1 MKELNQAVYYTTA
14 QVKDKVELSDQNV
27 RKYVRLLEDRKY
39 EVAKDEHN
47 RRLFSQ
53 GDVEVLKA
61 FIKLA
66 KQPGYTLE
74 TAADEIIEQVP
85 SIVTENAQHTPVN
98 VTNNDINQMLGV
110 VMDKLETMQQENRE
124 LKNNVHRLVEKLD
137 EYGKY
142 SQTLSLQYSEEDRS
156 GEWNQ
161 AVGSDSREVYE
172 EVQSQEPP
180 QADESEMED
189 SEGRTIYTSDIEE
202 AGDSNASNVDMNN
215 YAASEEDE
223 EAGTAEA
230 ETASQSSKEDEE
242 EKGGYFSKLFSMFKK

>member
-85 SIVTENAQHTPVN
+85 SIVTENSQHMPAN
-98 VTNNDINQMLGV
+98 VTNSDINQMLGV

-124 LKNNVHRLVEKLD
+124 LKNNVHRLVERLD

-142 SQTLSLQYSEEDRS
+142 SQTLSLQYSEEDRNE
-156 GEWNQ
+156 GWKQ
-161 AVGSDSREVYE
+161 GDDSDNHEVFE
-172 EVQSQEPP
+172 EVQSQEAP
-180 QADESEMED
+180 QVDEEETED
-189 SEGRTIYTSDIEE
+189 PEGRTIYTSDIEE
-202 AGDSNASNVDMNN
+202 SENGNASNVDMSN
-215 YAASEEDE
+215 YAASEEDGE
-223 EAGTAEA
+223 KEGAGTAP
-230 ETASQSSKEDEE
+230 QSDKQDE